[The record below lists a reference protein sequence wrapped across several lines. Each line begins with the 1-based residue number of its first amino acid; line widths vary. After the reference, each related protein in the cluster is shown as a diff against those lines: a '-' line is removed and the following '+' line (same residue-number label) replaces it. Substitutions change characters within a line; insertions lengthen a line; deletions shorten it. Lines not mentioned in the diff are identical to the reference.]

1 MSFFQN
7 YSMKTVLLTY
17 SAIFSALFSS
27 LSYLTGYFGGRVII
41 NEFLVQSNIIYERDN
56 ANKFSYASHYYK
68 YLNSYFQINA
78 NPLITLNQL
87 YLAYFTKIYQNTSLN
102 QNNFGGLESYPQIIA
117 NKNNSKFSDSVFC
130 YTFKEQFN
138 DTERDQ
144 IHQVNFGDFI
154 GSIGQIIHPH
164 FDTNEAFLYGYIVEQ
179 PRPLYSYPCYAL
191 GQEIQQYQP
200 ETRPWYLLAQN
211 ISEYSIIEKE
221 YFYSISDPY
230 LFNQDQKVGITI
242 TLPLIDKSFQFKGA
256 WSLDIFSD
264 YLIQKTQKMLQDF
277 KDVYIMIL
285 TKDGILV
292 NQQGKE
298 HAYFYDQNITGF
310 NKNDWDEIQKNG
322 QQYYKFMNQKTNSQ
336 QSIIKFYLPKQQLYF
351 LLQLITLIQISI
363 IDNAS
368 YQDYLNECKTILQ
381 KKIDE
386 ALHQTIILLLSA
398 YFSLLV
404 CSYLMIS
411 KLIISP
417 LQEIIQCVKVKRT
430 KTLREKYED
439 LLRWRFEIKRKL
451 YISPALKNLQKAV
464 YYLNNFNYQ
473 KFQQNNSS
481 CLLMQKFQF
490 PKKECSLRRVQDMLQ
505 INSKAIRI
513 QDFNTQFDDFSLNRN
528 QQNSNNRNKL
538 RFIHLFNLN
547 SKDKQQNQIQ
557 NKDDLNYNLSNQIQL
572 IALSFVKSQLKAK
585 SEVFNDLN

>member
-27 LSYLTGYFGGRVII
+27 LSFLTGYFGGRVII
-41 NEFLVQSNIIYERDN
+41 NEFLAQSNIIYERDN
-56 ANKFSYASHYYK
+56 ANKISYASHYQK

-87 YLAYFTKIYQNTSLN
+87 YLAYFTKINQNSSLN

-130 YTFKEQFN
+130 YTFKEKFN
-138 DTERDQ
+138 DAERDQ
-144 IHQVNFGDFI
+144 IQQVNFGDFI

-179 PRPLYSYPCYAL
+179 PRLLYSYPCYSL

-211 ISEYSIIEKE
+211 ISEQIINKRE

-256 WSLDIFSD
+256 WGLDIFSD
-264 YLIQKTQKMLQDF
+264 YIIQKTQKMLQDF
-277 KDVYIMIL
+277 KDIYIMIL

-292 NQQGKE
+292 NQQGHE

-310 NKNDWDEIQKNG
+310 NKNDWDEIRKNS
-322 QQYYKFMNQKTNSQ
+322 QQYYKLMNQKTNSQ

-351 LLQLITLIQISI
+351 LLQSITLIQISI

-368 YQDYLNECKTILQ
+368 YQDYLDECKTILQ
-381 KKIDE
+381 TKIDE
-386 ALHQTIILLLSA
+386 KLHQAIILLLSV
-398 YFSLLV
+398 YFSLLI

-439 LLRWRFEIKRKL
+439 LLKWRFQIKRKL
-451 YISPALKNLQKAV
+451 YISPALKNLQNAV
-464 YYLNNFNYQ
+464 YFLNNFHFQNTKQ
-473 KFQQNNSS
+473 KNSS
-481 CLLMQKFQF
+481 CQLMQKFQF
-490 PKKECSLRRVQDMLQ
+490 PKKEWSKRGVQHMLQ
-505 INSKAIRI
+505 KNSKAIRI
-513 QDFNTQFDDFSLNRN
+513 QDFNTQIDDFSLNRN

-538 RFIHLFNLN
+538 RFIHQFNLN

-557 NKDDLNYNLSNQIQL
+557 NKDDLNFNLSNQIQL
-572 IALSFVKSQLKAK
+572 IALSFVKSQLTTK